1 MVACV
6 SHGLATTHANL
17 TNPVYLMSE
26 QSNVYRHQLPVMRSK
41 NMYKANIKPY
51 IFIVESA

>member
-6 SHGLATTHANL
+6 SHGLATHANL

-26 QSNVYRHQLPVMRSK
+26 QSNVYRHQLSVMRSK